1 MFGGKLHNQLV
12 ALAGALM
19 LSSIAVGSAVLPGV
33 VSAAPASSTEIVS
46 YA

>member
-12 ALAGALM
+12 AFAAALM
-19 LSSIAVGSAVLPGV
+19 MSSIAVGSAVLPGV
-33 VSAAPASSTEIVS
+33 GIAAPGSTEIVS

>member
-1 MFGGKLHNQLV
+1 MFGGKLHNQL
-12 ALAGALM
+12 AAFAAALM

-33 VSAAPASSTEIVS
+33 VAAAHAGSTEIVS

>member
-1 MFGGKLHNQLV
+1 MFGGKLHNQLI
-12 ALAGALM
+12 AITAALM

-33 VSAAPASSTEIVS
+33 VSAAPAPSTEIVS